1 MRQPRRILE
10 LAVGGAALTALLAC
24 GRPPHP
30 AVSTAPLAPGVYRAV
45 LTLPGGELPFG
56 FEVVEVDGHKSVYI
70 RNGAESIHANEL
82 EEHAGRFVLRFPG
95 YENRIEA
102 ARDGDGYRGVAVMI
116 RRGGHEVRLPFGLT
130 EGRNYRFAEQ
140 PTPNASD
147 VGGRW
152 ALTFMGKDG
161 TPAPAIAELTQHD
174 SHVTGT
180 VLDPTGD
187 HRFLE
192 GDVVGDELR
201 LSRFD
206 GGSAFLYHAR
216 VLPGGTLSG
225 GFWSGNWSH
234 SDLSGRRDEGA
245 MLSDPAIGA
254 AADAKS
260 APFAFS
266 FPDLDGRTVS
276 FTDARFLDKVVVV
289 ALGGSWCP
297 NCHDEA
303 AFLAP
308 LYREY
313 RSRGLEIVYLQFEY
327 FGDFPS
333 AVAANRRFVSEFGIN
348 WPVLIAGTSD
358 RDEASRKLP
367 RLGHVYAFPTTLV
380 LDRKGELRNVHSGFS
395 GPATGKH
402 YDEYRQE
409 FTGLIESLL
418 AEHN

>member
-1 MRQPRRILE
+1 MNQRVRTFAVT
-10 LAVGGAALTALLAC
+10 LAGAALTLLAAC
-24 GRPPHP
+24 ARPPHP
-30 AVSTAPLAPGVYRAV
+30 AVSTAPLVTGMYRAV
-45 LTLPGGELPFG
+45 LALPGGDLPFG
-56 FEVVEVDGHKSVYI
+56 LEVVETDGRKSVYI
-70 RNGAESIHANEL
+70 HNGAESIHATEL
-82 EEHAGRFVLRFPG
+82 EERAGRFVLRFPG
-95 YENRIEA
+95 YENRLEA
-102 ARDGDGYRGVAVMI
+102 ARDADGYRGVAVMI
-116 RRGGHEVRLPFGLT
+116 RRGGREVRLPFSAT
-130 EGRNYRFAEQ
+130 AGRDYRFTQEAA
-140 PTPNASD
+140 PNPPD
-147 VGGRW
+147 VAGRW
-152 ALTFMGKDG
+152 AVTFTGADG
-161 TPAPAIAELTQHD
+161 TPAAAIAELAQHG

-206 GGSAFLYHAR
+206 GGSAFLYRAR
-216 VLPGGTLSG
+216 VLADGSLSG
-225 GFWSGNWSH
+225 DFWSGNWSH
-234 SDLSGRRDEGA
+234 SGLRGRRDNGA
-245 MLSDPAIGA
+245 ALSDPAIA
-254 AADAKS
+254 AAAE
-260 APFAFS
+260 AQNVPFAFS
-266 FPDLDGRTVS
+266 FPDLDGHTVS
-276 FTDARFLDKVVVV
+276 FTDARFRNKVVVV
-289 ALGGSWCP
+289 SLGGSWCP

-308 LYREY
+308 LYRTY
-313 RSRGLEIVYLQFEY
+313 HPRGLEIVYLQFEY

-333 AVAANRRFVSEFGIN
+333 AVAANRRFVGEFGID

-367 RLGHVYAFPTTLV
+367 RLGQVFAFPTTVV
-380 LDRKGELRNVHSGFS
+380 LDRKGALRNVHSGFS